1 MSGASGSSQITGA
14 LGQHPSGSLVT
25 VNIIFADVT
34 TYRDRGHGAHYRCL
48 QLHWWPLPEILTAPP
63 GGSLLEIPTTPPGGS
78 PSTSSTSVVAAAEN
92 TDSTP
97 SGVLH
102 RRLQLWWWS
111 LPKIPTA
118 PPRRPVID
126 VFFIFDGGCCQT
138 FGQHHQEAR
147 HRRLLHLRWWL
158 LPDFGQH
165 PQEVRHRHL
174 QLWWW
179 PLLKIPT
186 TPLRGPV
193 IDVFFIFGGGCFQN
207 SASTPLG
214 AHHQRLQLR
223 W

>member
-1 MSGASGSSQITGA
+1 MS
-14 LGQHPSGSLVT
+14 
-25 VNIIFADVT
+25 
-34 TYRDRGHGAHYRCL
+34 
-48 QLHWWPLPEILTAPP
+48 
-63 GGSLLEIPTTPPGGS
+63 S
-78 PSTSSTSVVAAAEN
+78 PSLVAAAGN

-97 SGVLH
+97 RGLVTGNTDNTPRGLAIDVFNFGGGRCRKYRQHPQGVLY
-102 RRLQLWWWS
+102 RRLQLWWWP